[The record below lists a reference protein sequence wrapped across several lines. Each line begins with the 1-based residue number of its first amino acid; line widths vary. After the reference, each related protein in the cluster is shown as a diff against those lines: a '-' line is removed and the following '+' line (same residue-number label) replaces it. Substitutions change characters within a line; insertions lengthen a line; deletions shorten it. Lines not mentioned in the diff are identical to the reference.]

1 MNNET
6 GNSDMIKR
14 INRSLI
20 LEMVKENQPISR
32 AQIAKKLSLS
42 KTTVS
47 ALVDELLKKQ
57 LVVELGE
64 SNIGKGGGR
73 PACMLGY
80 NPSSAFLVGVDI
92 GGTKILVKVTDLAG
106 NLKHSLRVPTTN
118 KVDELAGLVTK
129 AIEEAELKSSN
140 VIGVGIGVPGT
151 VNDQGVVIQS
161 KALRWSRFDLHGE
174 ISLLSYP
181 VFIGN
186 DVNCAAM
193 GERWLGSGEN
203 ADNMIFIAIGTGIG
217 SAIIS
222 NSHIISGQNNRAG
235 EICYLTSRH
244 DMESGLH
251 NNLGKPGV
259 LESKVSGTALSHHG
273 YPSCDL
279 FKAYSSGDEH
289 ASAIIRDFLTD
300 LSIAIANMVSLLNP
314 EKVVIGGG
322 VSESMGMLVDEI
334 REMVHS
340 LTPIKTKIDI
350 ATLGGDAGALGAI
363 AFALYQVSL
372 TGDVSEMV
380 L

>member
-161 KALRWSRFDLHGE
+161 KALRWSRFDFHG
-174 ISLLSYP
+174 
-181 VFIGN
+181 
-186 DVNCAAM
+186 
-193 GERWLGSGEN
+193 
-203 ADNMIFIAIGTGIG
+203 
-217 SAIIS
+217 
-222 NSHIISGQNNRAG
+222 
-235 EICYLTSRH
+235 CYRI
-244 DMESGLH
+244 
-251 NNLGKPGV
+251 P
-259 LESKVSGTALSHHG
+259 
-273 YPSCDL
+273 
-279 FKAYSSGDEH
+279 YSSVMMLTAPPW
-289 ASAIIRDFLTD
+289 ASA
-300 LSIAIANMVSLLNP
+300 
-314 EKVVIGGG
+314 G
-322 VSESMGMLVDEI
+322 
-334 REMVHS
+334 
-340 LTPIKTKIDI
+340 
-350 ATLGGDAGALGAI
+350 
-363 AFALYQVSL
+363 
-372 TGDVSEMV
+372 
-380 L
+380 